1 VRGPAGARPIII
13 GMSWIDPTRTLRP
26 ALAVLVLSVVVLG
39 APAPAQTNG
48 EGGARDRQESGQLV
62 DGTFVDVVEVK
73 VVNVDVYVRDKD
85 GNPVTGLT
93 ADDFEIFEDK
103 RPMPI
108 TNFYEVVDGR
118 RTDAEIDT
126 RTQLEK
132 IKADP
137 SYDPRLDGDPADQR
151 LYLVVYV
158 DHFNIRPHH
167 RNRVFRH
174 VRDFLRDHVDRNDRV
189 MLVSYNRSIKIER
202 ELTGDP
208 QVVSAAL
215 FELEKHTGGR
225 TQADSDRIDVLR
237 ELQSER
243 NDVGLIRARVKMYAE
258 NQYNDLQFTL
268 DAMRDFVASLG
279 GIPGRKA
286 ILYVSDGLP
295 LRAGDDLFQAATER
309 FPEELSS
316 LRMESMQYDA
326 SRRFTDIARLAST
339 HRVAFYTLDASGLM
353 GRSDRGADVGSIQ
366 QSPLVNSTWAANVQA
381 PLMLLA
387 DETGGQYLVNSQNFG
402 DALDRFATDF
412 DHYYSLGYSPGHAGS
427 GRLYDIEV
435 RLKNRKELRV
445 AGLRYRNNYRD
456 LPIEKEMSDGTLAS
470 LQFGFEQNDLDA
482 SLVEREL
489 IPRED
494 GTYMMHLDVR
504 VPLGELTLLPRS
516 DHYVGRFRVW
526 VQARDARGNLSEVG
540 VQIADVRV
548 EKADYEKAMSMH
560 YAYGLTLQV
569 AGGEQ
574 RIAIGLRDDFGGRR
588 TFLNRPY
595 RIGS

>member
-1 VRGPAGARPIII
+1 MLIAAMRWVRPI
-13 GMSWIDPTRTLRP
+13 DALRCGLGALSLALALHASP
-26 ALAVLVLSVVVLG
+26 ALG
-39 APAPAQTNG
+39 QGNNG
-48 EGGARDRQESGQLV
+48 EGAAGDQQPSGELV
-62 DGTFVDVVEVK
+62 DGTFVDAVEVK
-73 VVNVDVYVRDKD
+73 VLNVDVYVRDKD

-93 ADDFEIFEDK
+93 AEDFEIFEDK

-108 TNFYEVVDGR
+108 TNFYEVREGR
-118 RTDAEIDT
+118 RTDVEEDT
-126 RTQLEK
+126 RTQLER

-137 SYDPRLDGDPADQR
+137 SYDPRIGDEPADQR

-158 DHFNIRPHH
+158 DHFNVRPHH

-174 VRDFLRDHVDRNDRV
+174 LREFLRDHVDRNDRV

-202 ELTGDP
+202 EFTSDP
-208 QVVSAAL
+208 QVISGAL

-225 TQADSDRIDVLR
+225 TQADSDRIDLLR

-243 NDVGLIRARVKMYAE
+243 NDAGLIRARVKMYAE

-268 DAMRDFVASLG
+268 DAMRDFVAGLG

-295 LRAGDDLFQAATER
+295 MRAGDDLFQAATER

-326 SRRFTDIARLAST
+326 TRRFSDIARLAST

-366 QSPLVNSTWAANVQA
+366 QSPLVNSTWAANMQA
-381 PLMLLA
+381 PLMFLA

-412 DHYYSLGYSPGHAGS
+412 EHYYSLGYSPGHAGS
-427 GRLYDIEV
+427 GRLYDVEV

-445 AGLRYRNNYRD
+445 SGLRYRNNYRD
-456 LPIEKEMSDGTLAS
+456 LSVEKEMADGTLAS
-470 LQFGFEQNDLDA
+470 LQFGFEQNDLDL
-482 SLVEREL
+482 SLVERDL
-489 IPRED
+489 IERED
-494 GTYMMHLDVR
+494 GTYMMHLDLR
-504 VPLGELTLLPRS
+504 VPIGELTLLPRPEY
-516 DHYVGRFRVW
+516 HLGRFRVW
-526 VQARDARGNLSEVG
+526 VQARDRKGNVSDVG
-540 VQIADVRV
+540 VRAIDVRV
-548 EKADYEKAMSMH
+548 EKEDYERAQKM
-560 YAYGLTLQV
+560 YYTYPLTLQV
-569 AGGEQ
+569 APGEQ

-588 TFLNRPY
+588 AFLNKPY